1 MGANT
6 GNVYS
11 GASVPSTAP
20 TTGGT
25 GANCIKKTLTFRI
38 SDTDIIKSTS
48 A

>member
-11 GASVPSTAP
+11 GTAVPSTAP

-25 GANCIKKTLTFRI
+25 GANCIKKTLNVRLHD
-38 SDTDIIKSTS
+38 SDIISSTE

>member
-11 GASVPSTAP
+11 GTAVPATAP

-25 GANCIKKTLTFRI
+25 GANCIKKTLNVRI
-38 SDTDIIKSTS
+38 SDTTVISSTE

>member
-11 GASVPSTAP
+11 GTSVPSTAP
-20 TTGGT
+20 TTGGD
-25 GANCIKKTLTFRI
+25 GANCIKKTLNVRI
-38 SDTDIIKSTS
+38 FDTDIIKSTS